1 MGPVQLLLLAIVAAG
16 LLLATNRW
24 AKQQR
29 SELEKLEPPPSLDS
43 VPTWEDE
50 VLAAQ
55 MAADR
60 AEAEAAS
67 TPDSALDSAR
77 AAEPPSEQPPESPEQ
92 PPGAAERP
100 PY

>member
-1 MGPVQLLLLAIVAAG
+1 MSAMGPVQLLLLAVVAAG

-60 AEAEAAS
+60 AEAEPAS
-67 TPDSALDSAR
+67 
-77 AAEPPSEQPPESPEQ
+77 EPASERPPESPEQ
-92 PPGAAERP
+92 PPGDAERP
-100 PY
+100 SY